1 MEKLPALKK
10 LFSKRAKDYSYAIV
24 FFLIFSFFILAVIR
38 PNILSVFV
46 AQQKIQKLEKL
57 NEAFDKQINN
67 VISIQSTIEQYRDN
81 FFLLK
86 EAVSRAP
93 QVNKILSDLNNA
105 IGNNHL
111 TVDKINIGEVN
122 LKDVG
127 TGQKLKSVA
136 IHSDLSG
143 KFEDINNLISDL
155 YGQRRLKVIKKMT
168 VGKDEKEASDSSQ
181 LKIQLDVEGYYL

>member
-1 MEKLPALKK
+1 MEKSSVLKK
-10 LFSKRAKDYSYAIV
+10 IFSKRAKDYSYAIG
-24 FFLIFSFFILAVIR
+24 FFLISSFFILAVIR

-46 AQQKIQKLEKL
+46 AQQKIQQLEKL
-57 NEAFDKQINN
+57 NGVFDKQINN
-67 VISIQSTIEQYRDN
+67 VISIQSTIEQYRDD

-86 EAVSRAP
+86 EAVPQAP

-111 TVDKINIGEVN
+111 AVDKINIGEVN

-127 TGQKLKSVA
+127 TGEKLKSVA
-136 IHSDLSG
+136 IHSELTG
-143 KFEDINNLISDL
+143 KFEDLSHLISDL
-155 YGQRRLKVIKKMT
+155 YDQRRLKVIKKMT
-168 VGKDEKEASDSSQ
+168 VAKDEKEASDSSQ